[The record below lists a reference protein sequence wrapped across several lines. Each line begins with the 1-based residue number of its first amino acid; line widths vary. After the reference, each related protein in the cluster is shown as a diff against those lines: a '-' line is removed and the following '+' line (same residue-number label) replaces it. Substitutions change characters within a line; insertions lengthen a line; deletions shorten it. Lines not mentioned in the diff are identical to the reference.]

1 MSDINR
7 VTLIGNVGQDPEY
20 KYFESGAV
28 SAKFTLAVKRY
39 DSKNKQDIT
48 DWFNIKTFSKLSEHI
63 TKGKRVAVDGK
74 LQTDTW
80 VTEGGENR
88 KSIYVFADS
97 LLILTPKEQ

>member
-39 DSKNKQDIT
+39 DSKNKEDIT

-80 VTEGGENR
+80 EKDGEKK
-88 KSIYVFADS
+88 KSIYVFAEN
-97 LLILTPKEQ
+97 LQILTPKEG

>member
-7 VTLIGNVGQDPEY
+7 VTLIGNVGQDPDF

-28 SAKFTLAVKRY
+28 SASFSLAVKRW
-39 DSKNKQDIT
+39 DSKNKEDVT

-80 VTEGGENR
+80 EKDGE
-88 KSIYVFADS
+88 KKKAVYVFADN
-97 LLILTPKEQ
+97 LQILTPKEE

>member
-28 SAKFTLAVKRY
+28 STKFTLAVKRY

-97 LLILTPKEQ
+97 LQILTPKEG

>member
-39 DSKNKQDIT
+39 DSKNKEDIT

-63 TKGKRVAVDGK
+63 TKGKRIAVDGK

-80 VTEGGENR
+80 EKDGEKK
-88 KSIYVFADS
+88 KSIYVFAEN
-97 LLILTPKEQ
+97 LQILTPKEE